1 MSRPRPTD
9 AQLQA
14 TDPARSNWV
23 TANAGSGKTHVL
35 TQRVARLLLEDV
47 PPHKILCL
55 TYTKAA
61 ASEMQTRLF
70 RLLGDWAMASQ
81 ADLAEELA
89 NLTGRDRPVEN
100 AVALAR
106 ARRLFARALETP
118 GGLKIQTIHAFCDSL
133 LRRFPLEAGIS
144 PRFEVADE
152 RQASDMLAGIRADM
166 GDAAEQGTDDGLDLV
181 AALLNEDGI
190 DQLASAVMGQR
201 DALGDVDLED
211 RLLAHFGDAARQS
224 EAEIAAAALN
234 RLNRGEMSLLAE
246 VMTSYGGKT
255 EQRLAGMIHDW
266 LSDEAPDPQAH
277 LSNLSGLLVKQDGTE
292 RKQGLAT
299 KSAVA
304 ARPQLAEE
312 IPRLAAWAVDTRN
325 DLLSSRMAAR
335 TRTLHRFARGLLG
348 RHEDAK
354 AFSGLLDFNDLIA
367 RVRGMLVQSAMRSW
381 VLYKLDRGIDH
392 ILVDEAQD
400 TSPLQWEVIRA
411 ISDEFLSGEG
421 ASTAGRSLFVVG
433 DEKQSIYSFQ
443 GAEPQAFGHMRESF
457 RRRFEDL
464 RDTLGR
470 PQLTTSFRSA
480 PAILDFVDR
489 VFAGEASEGL
499 TVDNDPVEHRA
510 HREGARGR
518 VDLWPLIEPPER
530 PREPDWWEPV
540 DMVPEADA
548 KEQLARLLTGRIRD
562 MIGVETLPERGDR
575 PARRVKAGDILVLV
589 SKRDRLA
596 RGIIR
601 ELKGLGVPVAGAD
614 RLALTSEL
622 AVKDLLALARV
633 AVMPEDDL
641 TTAAL
646 LRSPLFGL
654 SEEDLRAI
662 AQARRGSLRQAMR
675 RSKRLGG
682 IAGALDGMTMEAD
695 FRRPYEFFENALIR
709 WGGRKKL
716 IARLGPEAED
726 AIDEFLTQALAY
738 EAVHIPTLTG
748 FISWLDAANITV
760 KREMDSGSDE
770 VRVMTVHGAK
780 GLEAPIVILPDTMS
794 GKGGGGQRPRLIP
807 ATTQGNRPDLTLWLA
822 SKDQDDPVLRSA
834 REIADRRERDE
845 RRRLL
850 YVALTRA
857 EDWLILCG
865 ANARTRVSDSWY
877 EMLAHGMQTSPEA
890 EVQHLPSPTGEGE
903 MLRYQTGAEPGEIA
917 TPAGEP
923 DAGAVDDLPVWAGP
937 APREIRTER
946 QRPSDLSPSRAL
958 LGDDGSD
965 HQTHGGIGL
974 GRDLAMRR
982 GTAVHLLLEHVTDGE
997 PMVDPVLADRLLEEV
1012 LPDATP
1018 DLLAG
1023 IHAEVGK
1030 VLAMPEALDVFGAD
1044 AIAEVSL
1051 AIDKPKVSRDRII
1064 GRVDRLVLSNQRALV
1079 VDFKTDGRPPATQ
1092 SGVPAKYLI
1101 QMGAYLSA
1109 VRKSW
1114 PGHRAEAAILWTRSA
1129 TLMPVDAE
1137 HALHAYETADW
1148 TLRQA

>member
-1 MSRPRPTD
+1 MSRPRPTQE
-9 AQLQA
+9 QLQA
-14 TDPARSNWV
+14 TDPAKSNWV

-70 RLLGDWAMASQ
+70 KLLGDWAMASE
-81 ADLAEELA
+81 ADLGQELA
-89 NLTGRDRPVEN
+89 NLAGHDRPVN
-100 AVALAR
+100 HPDALAR

-144 PRFEVADE
+144 PRFEVADD
-152 RQASDMLAGIRADM
+152 RQAADMLAEIRAGM
-166 GDAAEQGTDDGLDLV
+166 GDAAEQGIDDGLDLV

-190 DQLASAVMGQR
+190 DQLAAAVLGQR
-201 DALGDVDLED
+201 DALGAADLDD
-211 RLLAHFGDAARQS
+211 RLRAHFGDAVSRT

-234 RLNRGEMSLLAE
+234 RLNRNEMSLLSE
-246 VMTSYGGKT
+246 VMLSYGGKT
-255 EQRLAGMIHDW
+255 EQRLAGLIQDW
-266 LSDEAPDPQAH
+266 LSDETPDAQAH
-277 LSNLSGLLVKQDGTE
+277 LASLSGLLVKQDGTE

-299 KSAVA
+299 KSAVS

-312 IPRLAAWAVDTRN
+312 IPRLAAWAVETRN
-325 DLLSSRMAAR
+325 DLLACRMAAR
-335 TRTLHRFARGLLG
+335 TLTLHRFAGGLLG
-348 RHEDAK
+348 RHESSK
-354 AFSGLLDFNDLIA
+354 AATGLLDFNDLIG

-421 ASTAGRSLFVVG
+421 ASTSGRSLFVVG

-443 GAEPQAFGHMRESF
+443 GAEPQAFGHMRTSF
-457 RRRFEDL
+457 ERRFRDL
-464 RDTLGR
+464 RDQLWR

-480 PAILDFVDR
+480 PAILEFVDR
-489 VFAGEASEGL
+489 VFAGEAADGL
-499 TVDNDPVEHRA
+499 TVDSDPVEHRA
-510 HREGARGR
+510 HRQGARGR

-530 PREPDWWEPV
+530 TPEPDWWEPV

-548 KEQLARLLTGRIRD
+548 KEQLARVLAAHIRD
-562 MIGVETLPERGDR
+562 MIGVETLPGRGSR
-575 PARRVKAGDILVLV
+575 PARYVKAGDVLVLV

-601 ELKGLGVPVAGAD
+601 ELKSLGVPVAGAD

-646 LRSPLFGL
+646 LRSPLFGM
-654 SEEDLRAI
+654 SEEDLFDLAHHRT
-662 AQARRGSLRQAMR
+662 GSLRQALR
-675 RSKRLGG
+675 GSEKHGDV
-682 IAGALDGMTMEAD
+682 ASTLDAITREAD
-695 FRRPYEFFENALIR
+695 FLRPYEFFETALV
-709 WGGRKKL
+709 GHDGRRKL

-738 EAVHIPTLTG
+738 EAVHLPTLTG
-748 FISWLDAANITV
+748 FIAWLDAANITV

-794 GKGGGGQRPRLIP
+794 GKGGGGQRPRLVP
-807 ATTQGNRPDLTLWLA
+807 AETSGNRPDLTLWLA
-822 SKDQDDPVLRSA
+822 SKDQDDTVTRAA
-834 REIADRRERDE
+834 REAADLRDRDE

-865 ANARTRVSDSWY
+865 ANARTKVSDSWY
-877 EMLAHGMQTSPEA
+877 EMLARGLQTCPEDA
-890 EVQHLPSPTGEGE
+890 VQRIASPTGDGE
-903 MLRYQTGAEPGEIA
+903 LLRFETGEAPEA
-917 TPAGEP
+917 VT
-923 DAGAVDDLPVWAGP
+923 DAPVERTGVVPLDVPEWAGP
-937 APREIRTER
+937 AAREVRAER
-946 QRPSDLSPSRAL
+946 QRPSDLSPSKAL

-965 HQTHGGIGL
+965 TETHGGIGL
-974 GRDLAMRR
+974 GRELAKRR
-982 GTAVHLLLEHVTDGE
+982 GTAVHLLLEHIPPGATQ
-997 PMVDPVLADRLLEEV
+997 VDKALAERLLAEL

-1018 DLLAG
+1018 DLLSG
-1023 IHAEVGK
+1023 IHAEVDR
-1030 VLAMPEALDVFGAD
+1030 VLNMPAAPEVFGSSAL
-1044 AIAEVSL
+1044 AEVSL
-1051 AIDKPKVSRDRII
+1051 AIDKPEVSPDRII
-1064 GRVDRLVLSNQRALV
+1064 GRVDRLILTEQRALV
-1079 VDFKTDGRPPATQ
+1079 VDFKTDGRPPENAT
-1092 SGVPAKYLI
+1092 GIPARYLV
-1101 QMGAYLSA
+1101 QLGAYLSA
-1109 VRKSW
+1109 VRRTW
-1114 PGHRAEAAILWTRSA
+1114 PDHSAEAAILWTRSA
-1129 TLMPVDAE
+1129 KLMPVDAE
-1137 HALHAYETADW
+1137 QALEAYRTADW